1 MKGEHFHW
9 LLMLKHAL
17 FSSLYAQILEEL
29 EQFTK
34 LGWVWFRDLK
44 HTFLKRKQIRH
55 FLNGEECPSG
65 RETDNTG
72 TLSILKLI
80 KKTFS
85 FSFTMVVH
93 F

>member
-1 MKGEHFHW
+1 
-9 LLMLKHAL
+9 MLKHAP

-34 LGWVWFRDLK
+34 LGWVWFRDLM

-55 FLNGEECPSG
+55 FLYGEECSSG
-65 RETDNTG
+65 RETDNTV

-80 KKTFS
+80 KKKTFY